1 MRVLQV
7 FCGLTLRCRMG
18 CCSSTLFDAVCPAEA
33 LQRQAGKALVL
44 IVLPHAMPVCVR
56 RASGSA
62 DIFGSCPGNL
72 TTSTNPV
79 VTVVEV
85 TKVLSLR
92 TLALLVLLVLLVL
105 PTTYYILP
113 YPLPTTYV
121 A

>member
-1 MRVLQV
+1 MHYACVSCKCFR
-7 FCGLTLRCRMG
+7 GLTLRCRMG
-18 CCSSTLFDAVCPAEA
+18 CCNSTLFDAVCPAEA
-33 LQRQAGKALVL
+33 LQRQAGKALVV

-72 TTSTNPV
+72 TTST
-79 VTVVEV
+79 
-85 TKVLSLR
+85 KL
-92 TLALLVLLVLLVL
+92 LALLVLLVLLVLLLVL

>member
-1 MRVLQV
+1 
-7 FCGLTLRCRMG
+7 MG

-79 VTVVEV
+79 VTVVEI
-85 TKVLSLR
+85 TIVLSLLVL
-92 TLALLVLLVLLVL
+92 LALLVLLVLLVL

>member
-1 MRVLQV
+1 
-7 FCGLTLRCRMG
+7 MG
-18 CCSSTLFDAVCPAEA
+18 CCNSTLFDAVCPAEA

-85 TKVLSLR
+85 TIVLSLLVL
-92 TLALLVLLVLLVL
+92 LALLVLLVLLVL
-105 PTTYYILP
+105 PTTYYLLP